1 MDDSVEILRR
11 AAEGT
16 LPNEITEKSDPPF
29 DLVQELVEAGL
40 LKAID
45 TSTLDGDSLFQPK
58 ITFAGRQFLKE
69 HDDNVES
76 QTTSENDRMHRR
88 GIEIAG
94 DVLRTER
101 KKQTLT
107 QADLARL
114 ADLSM
119 LTVSKAERGAMVD
132 AGTIK
137 RLAEALKVDVESLR
151 PTNVD
156 EEIAYQTVLI
166 SYGGP
171 DERFARL
178 LYEQLTADGVEVF
191 FFPESAIP
199 GDKLHRTMSEGVR
212 DYDRVLLIC
221 SKDSLVRPGV
231 LNEIEQVLIREASEG
246 GSDIFIPIN
255 IDSFIYD
262 GWQPEKE
269 DVAQQIRARVVL
281 SFQGATA
288 LGPEFSARYARL
300 LTAIEVT

>member
-1 MDDSVEILRR
+1 MDESIEILRM

-16 LPNEITEKSDPPF
+16 LPQEITEETDPPF
-29 DLVQELVEAGL
+29 DLVQELVEAGF

-45 TSTLDGDSLFQPK
+45 TSTMHGFSLFEPK
-58 ITFAGRQFLKE
+58 ITFAGRQFLNQHASAASTKSSTE
-69 HDDNVES
+69 D
-76 QTTSENDRMHRR
+76 DRMHRR

-94 DVLRTER
+94 DVLRAER
-101 KKQTLT
+101 QKQAFT
-107 QADLARL
+107 QADLARH

-132 AGTIK
+132 ASTIK
-137 RLAEALKVDVESLR
+137 KLADALNVAVESLR
-151 PTNVD
+151 PQNVD
-156 EEIAYQTVLI
+156 EEITYQSVFI

-171 DERFARL
+171 DENFARL
-178 LYEQLTADGVEVF
+178 LYNRLTADGVEVF
-191 FFPESAIP
+191 FFPETAIP

-212 DYDRVLLIC
+212 DYNRVLLIC

-231 LNEIEQVLIREASEG
+231 MNEIEQVLIREASEG

-262 GWQPEKE
+262 GWQPEKQ

-281 SFQGATA
+281 SFQGATTP
-288 LGPEFSARYARL
+288 GPEFDARYTRL
-300 LTAIEVT
+300 LTAIEIS